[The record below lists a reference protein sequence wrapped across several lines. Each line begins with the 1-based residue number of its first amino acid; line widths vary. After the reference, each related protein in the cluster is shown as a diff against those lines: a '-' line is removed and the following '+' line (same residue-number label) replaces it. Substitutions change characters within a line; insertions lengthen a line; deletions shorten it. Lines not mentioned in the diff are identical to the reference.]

1 MEFLRNNSQ
10 AIIFTVPICWGI
22 YEIRKFN
29 SIFSSYLP
37 VIREFLEVMKTTN
50 TQVEDL
56 KPIFHNLNEKVNKL
70 SEGDNTVFPIVS
82 QLHLLSQRINVMFT
96 RIYAPLGNES
106 PLGNE

>member
-10 AIIFTVPICWGI
+10 VIIITVPICWGI
-22 YEIRKFN
+22 YEIRKF
-29 SIFSSYLP
+29 
-37 VIREFLEVMKTTN
+37 KTYKSN
-50 TQVEDL
+50 L
-56 KPIFHNLNEKVNKL
+56 GHNLNEKVNKL

-106 PLGNE
+106 PLRNE